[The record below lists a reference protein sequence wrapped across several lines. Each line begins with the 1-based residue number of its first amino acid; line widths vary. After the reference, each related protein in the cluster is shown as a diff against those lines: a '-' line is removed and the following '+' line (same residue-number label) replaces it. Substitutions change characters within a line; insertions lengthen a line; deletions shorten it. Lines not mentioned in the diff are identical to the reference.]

1 MRQHRPKKPDLDSS
15 GKKQAAQKGTTKQPP
30 QTPNEIS
37 TQPSTNMEVHHHA
50 HHGHGRKNWKS
61 YFWEFFMLFLA
72 VFCGF
77 MAEIQVEHYIEH
89 QREKKYMQMCI
100 EDLRADSLRF
110 GRIIGANQRRME
122 SIDQLVT
129 LLNSPIKTDS
139 TIQKMYDL
147 NSGRIGFANFL
158 FNKRT
163 MSQLKTA
170 GGFKLIRVKAVAD
183 SLVERDIDIDW
194 NDGMRGRLHE
204 SFVRVREAGVSLFDE
219 YQLYTY
225 RKSSATNPNG
235 ALDSALNSFV
245 PITGKTGHRF
255 SLLSQDKKEI
265 SQYSSSLI
273 YFQKLINRYNQDLI
287 SYQRKCHSLIDLIRH
302 EYNIK

>member
-1 MRQHRPKKPDLDSS
+1 MRQHRPKRPDSSSS
-15 GKKQAAQKGTTKQPP
+15 GKKQTTEKGATKPPP
-30 QTPNEIS
+30 QNLTETS
-37 TQPSTNMEVHHHA
+37 TQSSSTMEVHHHA
-50 HHGHGRKNWKS
+50 HHGHGHKTWKS

-77 MAEIQVEHYIEH
+77 LAEVQVEHYIEN

-110 GRIIGANQRRME
+110 GRIIRGNQQRME
-122 SIDQLVT
+122 SLDQLVT
-129 LLNSPIKTDS
+129 LLNSTEKTDS

-147 NSGRIGFANFL
+147 NSSRIGFANFL

-194 NDGMRGRLHE
+194 NDGMRQRLHE
-204 SFVRVREAGVSLFDE
+204 SFVRVREAGVSIFDE
-219 YQLYTY
+219 YQLYAY
-225 RKSSATNPNG
+225 RKSSATNPND

-245 PITGKTGHRF
+245 PITGKTARRF

-273 YFQKLINRYNQDLI
+273 YFQKLINRYNLDLI
-287 SYQRKCHSLIDLIRH
+287 SYQRKCHALIELIKN
-302 EYNIK
+302 EYEIK

>member
-1 MRQHRPKKPDLDSS
+1 MRQHRPKRPDPSLS
-15 GKKQAAQKGTTKQPP
+15 GKKQTVLKGEKKPPP
-30 QTPNEIS
+30 QDPTEIPNQAS
-37 TQPSTNMEVHHHA
+37 TTMEVHHHA
-50 HHGHGRKNWKS
+50 HHGHGRKTWKS
-61 YFWEFFMLFLA
+61 YFWEFFMFFLA

-77 MAEIQVEHYIEH
+77 MAEVQVEHYIEH

-110 GRIIGANQRRME
+110 GRIIRGNQQRME
-122 SIDQLVT
+122 SLDQLIT
-129 LLNSPIKTDS
+129 LLNSADRADS
-139 TIQKMYDL
+139 TIQKMYDI
-147 NSGRIGFANFL
+147 NSWRIGFANFL

-170 GGFKLIRVKAVAD
+170 GGYKLIREKAVAD

-194 NDGMRGRLHE
+194 NDGMRQRLHE
-204 SFVRVREAGVSLFDE
+204 SFVRVREAGVSIFDE
-219 YQLYTY
+219 YQLYAY
-225 RKSSATNPNG
+225 RKSLATNQNN

-245 PITGKTGHRF
+245 PITIKTAHKF

-273 YFQKLINRYNQDLI
+273 YFQKLLNRYNQDLI
-287 SYQRKCHSLIDLIRH
+287 SYQRKCHSLIKLIKK
-302 EYNIK
+302 EYDIQ